1 MRKIITSILLIFLLL
16 IVMLYIYKGNISDV
30 KAVKGVI
37 DFSNYDFDKKQITSL
52 DGQWELYNNELLEP
66 QQLENRSTN
75 NYLTIP
81 NELKEQFNGQATGYM
96 TLRLKIKAEDTI
108 VYGFRIK
115 RLLSASK
122 VWVNGI
128 LQGKVG
134 TVGKSYNE
142 EKAIYLPTYSYFT
155 AKDGNINIVIQTSNY
170 RDLFPVIRS
179 MEFGKKDNIMN
190 QFLLDAGVDLV
201 IIGALLILQLLNL
214 SLFVRLKYNKAF
226 LYFSILCLFV
236 QLRCLFLNERIIVRF
251 FPNMPYELLSKTAA
265 LTYYLWVP
273 IYVIFIKEIF
283 KDLPPKLTKL
293 SWAFSLSFT
302 IICLMTNNTFYDSL
316 SYIGEAILAIIIIS
330 MLIFL
335 INKVKVK
342 ERHSEISFVAF
353 FFIMITSIN
362 DIFVN
367 NGVSYAR
374 YGFQVGMFIFAI
386 LEAYMLTVKYSEE
399 ITKVEKLKSDTK
411 VIYEQSIRDG
421 LTNVFNRGYIEK
433 VLDNVI
439 DDYKKYNNKFSVLM
453 IDIDHFKS
461 INDNFGHPYGDKI
474 LIEISGVIKNTLRST
489 DYIGRYGG
497 EEFIIILPN
506 TSKDKAKELAECIRD
521 NIKDI
526 SLENGTSVT
535 VSGGLYENNTY
546 MKQMC
551 IEIVDRLLYKAKN
564 SGRNKIIVE

>member
-16 IVMLYIYKGNISDV
+16 IVMTYIYKDNISDI
-30 KAVKGVI
+30 KAERGVI
-37 DFSNYDFDKKQITSL
+37 DFTNYDFDKNQITSL

-66 QQLENRSTN
+66 QQLENRNTN

-81 NELKEQFNGQATGYM
+81 NDLKTQFNGQATGYM
-96 TLRLKIKAEDTI
+96 TLRLRIKAKDDVI
-108 VYGFRIK
+108 YGFRIK

-134 TVGKSYNE
+134 SVGKSYNE
-142 EKAIYLPTYSYFT
+142 EKAIYLPTYSYFA
-155 AKDGNINIVIQTSNY
+155 AKDGNINIVIQASNY
-170 RDLFPVIRS
+170 RDLFPVIKS

-226 LYFSILCLFV
+226 LYFSILCFFV

-283 KDLPPKLTKL
+283 KDLSPKLTKL
-293 SWAFSLSFT
+293 SWVFSLSFT
-302 IICLMTNNTFYDSL
+302 IICLTTNNIFYDSL
-316 SYIGEAILAIIIIS
+316 SYIGEVILAIIIIS

-335 INKVKVK
+335 VKKVMVK
-342 ERHSEISFVAF
+342 EKHSEISFVAF
-353 FFIMITSIN
+353 FFIMVTSIN
-362 DIFVN
+362 DVFVN
-367 NGVSYAR
+367 NGMSYAR
-374 YGFQVGMFIFAI
+374 YGFQIGMFIFAI
-386 LEAYMLTVKYSEE
+386 LEAYVLTVKYSQE
-399 ITKVEKLKSDTK
+399 ITKVEKLKTHTK
-411 VIYEQSIRDG
+411 IIYEKSIRDA

-433 VLDNVI
+433 ILDNMI

-453 IDIDHFKS
+453 IDIDYFKS

-474 LIEISGVIKNTLRST
+474 LIDISTVLKSTIRTT

-506 TSKDKAKELAECIRD
+506 TNKEEAKELAECIRN

-546 MKQMC
+546 VKEVC
-551 IEIVDRLLYKAKN
+551 IEIVDKLLYRAKN
-564 SGRNKIIVE
+564 SGRDKIIVE